1 MDNIDLDR
9 ATLNDLAKNLR
20 KAIQKTFSNTKAD
33 RKILDSIKNSLD
45 ISSNNILKEVNSII
59 ELLTSAKS
67 DSSLANVISAY
78 ESHLH
83 GLTLEDFQSI
93 SAALASSTDQ
103 LHTKE
108 ASFDTQ
114 RKRTTEFIKSILP
127 NIATDK
133 LTALTKVLQLG
144 HSSGVYSFKLV
155 DELRILGRVG
165 QVQTSKSGTS
175 LAASIEKFKRA
186 EFLISR
192 LVDTSKVQDLINTFG
207 YDITNSNQLAKLL
220 EDIFS
225 GTISESQVY
234 DKIKQL
240 DADSSIKSKTVND
253 YIEYIQFGDKFQL
266 FSTLEKNA
274 TKNNVSVSLTIENA
288 LDNIIKGNVISA
300 LSRAGNTVMLANIQ
314 KYMST
319 ADYAKFKQE
328 FSKVAF
334 ADKEIVSVLT
344 KLVSSKTFK
353 QLVVERIVNP
363 VLNIPTNDY
372 KQSKPLA
379 IDIPVAKTKIKV
391 DNSKIIN
398 AQKRL
403 KTVLSEQTT
412 TTPKLR
418 NLQGQFTSLTKLE
431 TLIRSLLLETIQ
443 KNMQRPNLRNQTGRF
458 AESVKLDRLQRERD
472 GSLTAFLSYMKYPY
486 ATFEKGGRQGFR
498 GYYPSRLLDQSARE
512 IATKLV
518 TARLKTVIV

>member
-1 MDNIDLDR
+1 MDSVDLDK

-45 ISSNNILKEVNSII
+45 ISSNSVLKEVNSII
-59 ELLTSAKS
+59 DLLTKAKS
-67 DSSLANVISAY
+67 DSSLANVVSAY
-78 ESHLH
+78 ESHLQ

-93 SAALASSTDQ
+93 STALASSTDQ
-103 LHTKE
+103 LHAKE

-114 RKRTTEFIKSILP
+114 RKRTTEFIKTLLP
-127 NIATDK
+127 NLGTDK

-155 DELRILGRVG
+155 DELRILGRAR

-175 LAASIEKFKRA
+175 IAASIEKFKRA
-186 EFLISR
+186 EFLVSR
-192 LVDTSKVQDLINTFG
+192 LVDVSKVQDLINTFG
-207 YDITNSNQLAKLL
+207 YDITNSSHLAKLL

-225 GTISESQVY
+225 GAISESQVY
-234 DKIKQL
+234 DRIKQL
-240 DADSSIKSKTVND
+240 DVDNTVKSKSVND
-253 YIEYIQFGDKFQL
+253 YIEYIQFGGKFQL
-266 FSTLEKNA
+266 FSTLEKTA
-274 TKNNVSVSLTIENA
+274 TKNNVSVSLSIENA
-288 LDNIIKGNVISA
+288 LDNIIKGTVVSA
-300 LSRAGNTVMLANIQ
+300 LSRAGNTVILANIQ

-319 ADYAKFKQE
+319 ADYAKFRQE

-334 ADKEIVSVLT
+334 ADKEIVNVLT

-363 VLNIPTNDY
+363 VLNKSTKDY

-379 IDIPVAKTKIKV
+379 IDIPVTKTKIKV
-391 DNSKIIN
+391 DNSKLIN

-403 KTVLSEQTT
+403 KSTLTEQTIT
-412 TTPKLR
+412 KPKLR
-418 NLQGQFTSLTKLE
+418 NVQGQFTSLVKLE